1 MEQKSIDINQI
12 LTQGLYKEHTGRQLE
27 EETIPTNKKTI
38 KIPDTNP
45 FSEYIN
51 SDKKSLIITNAE
63 TQKERL
69 CFVLNSEQNTL
80 QLIQRKNNKTR
91 LFELDF
97 NKHFLSVNKRKADD
111 DDFQKFSEQTK
122 KISNFLAKN
131 DFYVLQ
137 EVSNDTE
144 DKNKDSKKNIAEL
157 IKKEFGFFKNKN
169 LANYKNLDLKTK
181 KELAFKLFKLAS
193 NLFSVTEEKI
203 KSDEKSKYQEQ
214 INYIKEIYLDMLGPD
229 IEQLIVTNL
238 NKTESKPIYTLYI
251 SKQKLIFTEKG
262 ISRQP
267 KIELNFEKE
276 KYLINGKPLS
286 NVDMDWFIERTQVI
300 NQNIINN
307 NVEILKN

>member
-169 LANYKNLDLKTK
+169 LASH
-181 KELAFKLFKLAS
+181 F
-193 NLFSVTEEKI
+193 
-203 KSDEKSKYQEQ
+203 
-214 INYIKEIYLDMLGPD
+214 
-229 IEQLIVTNL
+229 
-238 NKTESKPIYTLYI
+238 
-251 SKQKLIFTEKG
+251 
-262 ISRQP
+262 
-267 KIELNFEKE
+267 FE
-276 KYLINGKPLS
+276 
-286 NVDMDWFIERTQVI
+286 FI
-300 NQNIINN
+300 
-307 NVEILKN
+307 